1 MPIDAEKYLHHLAD
15 FDLPHDRK
23 VALIH
28 SVGAIMES
36 FVDRGFGVH
45 PVQLAEAAARKRDSS
60 APTDPVESDHTTL
73 PPQFTAA
80 VRKRGADKQET

>member
-1 MPIDAEKYLHHLAD
+1 MPIDAEKYLHHLAE

-45 PVQLAEAAARKRDSS
+45 PVQLAEAAARKRNSR
-60 APTDPVESDHTTL
+60 APTDPVESSDTAL
-73 PPQFTAA
+73 PEQFTAA
-80 VRKRGADKQET
+80 AQQKGAGAQDL

>member
-1 MPIDAEKYLHHLAD
+1 MPIDAEKYLHHLAE

-23 VALIH
+23 VELIH

-45 PVQLAEAAARKRDSS
+45 PVQLIQASARKRDSR
-60 APTDPVESDHTTL
+60 APTDPVESDDTGL
-73 PPQFTAA
+73 PERFKAA
-80 VRKRGADKQET
+80 SQQKGAGDQDH